1 MPVKCEEYNNVC
13 VMSLDGDFSGEQVQ
27 TARQNFEAKVDRQHI
42 TDFVLDL
49 EKSGFMDSEGLELLL
64 WMKRKCDDL
73 FGQFKLVGLDENLKK
88 ILEITR
94 LEQRFEC
101 HKDLTSALKTMR

>member
-1 MPVKCEEYNNVC
+1 MPVKCEEYNQVC
-13 VMSLDGDFSGEQVQ
+13 VMSLDGDFSGEQIEA
-27 TARQNFEAKVDRQHI
+27 ARRSFEEKVDQKHI
-42 TDFVLDL
+42 TDFVLDF
-49 EKSGFMDSEGLELLL
+49 EKSGFMDSEGIELLL
-64 WMKRKCDDL
+64 WMRRKCEDL
-73 FGQFKLVGLDENLKK
+73 FGQLKLVGLDENLRK